1 MVQSG
6 QAAHLEHSQEH
17 ERRGGEQQQAPQ
29 MLALRD
35 DVAVRHQVQQG
46 RQRDSEGSRHAA
58 LQAPLNA
65 CLLRHRSLPMAPIC
79 ALPLPSRAAQLKRR
93 LHGGGQSIV
102 QPCRG
107 PRSNHEMTSPILSDT
122 GCSLAECGVL
132 RP

>member
-1 MVQSG
+1 
-6 QAAHLEHSQEH
+6 
-17 ERRGGEQQQAPQ
+17 

-46 RQRDSEGSRHAA
+46 RQRDSQGGPHAP

-65 CLLRHRSLPMAPIC
+65 RLLRHRGLPMAPIC
-79 ALPLPSRAAQLKRR
+79 ALPLPSRAAQLERR

-107 PRSNHEMTSPILSDT
+107 PRVNLDLTSPILSDIN
-122 GCSLAECGVL
+122 CSLAEECVL
-132 RP
+132 RS